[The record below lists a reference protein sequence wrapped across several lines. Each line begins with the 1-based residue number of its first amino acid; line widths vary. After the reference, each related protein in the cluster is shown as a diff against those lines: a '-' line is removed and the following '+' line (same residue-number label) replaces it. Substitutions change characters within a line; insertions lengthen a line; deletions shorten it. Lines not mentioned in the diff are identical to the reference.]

1 LITQHNQLK
10 IIYLS
15 TAVLPSISA
24 NSLQIMNMCNALLAK
39 GNTVTL
45 IAPKRKHKNKING
58 VNIHEFYSVE
68 DSLKIKFLYFPNIV
82 GGAFIYSFFIFMY
95 LLRNKSDL
103 IYGRFLLGCALSA
116 QFDTKIMYEAHN
128 ESWRESFYSKYLLK
142 YLSKKNNFIKLIVIS
157 NSLKKAFL
165 NLQIFNNS
173 KIEVIPDGANKYENS
188 KIPNI
193 RLKGSPGELN
203 ICYVGHLYPGKGME
217 IISKI
222 VTGLKQHRFH
232 IIGGFEEDINYW
244 KNIIKSDN
252 IFFYGHLNHAHVQPY
267 ISLMDICLLPLQ
279 ENIQSFGYNDNQTM
293 NIAKYTSPLKL
304 FEYMAAKKLIIA
316 SDLPV
321 IREILNEKN
330 SILVKCDD
338 YSAWVKSIKKAEN
351 RGLRNK
357 LSNVAESEFLKNYT
371 WDIRAN
377 RALKN

>member
-1 LITQHNQLK
+1 MN

-15 TAVLPSISA
+15 TAIIPSKTA
-24 NSLQIMNMCNALLAK
+24 NSLQIMNMCNAFLK
-39 GNTVTL
+39 NGNNIIL
-45 IAPKRKHKNKING
+45 IAPKRKHKKKING
-58 VNIHEFYSVE
+58 INIQKFYGVQ
-68 DSLKIKFLYFPNIV
+68 DSLKIKFLYYPNIV
-82 GGAFIYSFFIFMY
+82 GGALIYSFLIFMY
-95 LLRNKSDL
+95 LLRNKADL
-103 IYGRFLLGCALSA
+103 IYGRFLLGCVISTQL
-116 QFDTKIMYEAHN
+116 DTKVIYEAHN
-128 ESWRESFYSKYLLK
+128 ESWHESFYSKYLLM
-142 YLSKKNNFIKLIVIS
+142 YLSKKTNFSKLIVIS
-157 NSLKKAFL
+157 SALKKAFL
-165 NLQIFNNS
+165 DLKIFRYS
-173 KIEVIPDGANKYENS
+173 KIQVLHDGANKYENL
-188 KIPNI
+188 KLPNI
-193 RLKGSPGELN
+193 SLKGSPGELN

-244 KNIIKSDN
+244 KNITKSDN
-252 IFFYGHLNHAHVQPY
+252 IFFYGHLNHAHVQHY

-316 SDLPV
+316 SDLSV